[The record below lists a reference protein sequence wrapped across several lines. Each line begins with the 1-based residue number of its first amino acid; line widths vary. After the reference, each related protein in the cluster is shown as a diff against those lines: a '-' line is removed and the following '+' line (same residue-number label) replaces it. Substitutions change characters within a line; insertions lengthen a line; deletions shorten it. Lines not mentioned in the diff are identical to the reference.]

1 MPDFGRW
8 TSNGGDPSLNEINRT
23 DRFLDA
29 LANQQPVYSTDP
41 SEAELAQLL
50 AGWRDEVRTPPLMR
64 PVTPRDA
71 AVALTRAVEA
81 RKRTRTSIA
90 MVGSVAA
97 AVLCLGGF
105 GAVVAGA
112 GPGDPL
118 YGLHTMLFGEQPQ
131 KRDDRVMLAS
141 QQLAEVQ
148 QLIDERQ
155 WDAAQD
161 KLQTL
166 TTTVATVND
175 VEQKQE
181 LVTEWQE
188 LTVKVDAKDAN
199 ATLPPGA
206 PPPPMPEPVVVAPGA
221 TTSTTTSSETSSPP
235 SSSSETTTSSSS
247 SSETTSPTTTS
258 SPTSSSP
265 APELPPPP
273 SGTPTTTTTPPTTT
287 TTATTTP
294 PTTTTTAT
302 TTPPTTT
309 TTATTTP
316 PTTTTTATTTPPTTT
331 TTATTTTTTTQAVTT
346 TTTTSQAAA
355 PPAAGPPAGGG
366 APAAG
371 GGAPAAGG
379 GTPPAGGDGG
389 SPDGGGAQVVAPP
402 ATVTSEVPRQ
412 RGPES
417 PVTESQATVTIPVTT
432 TTPVMP
438 PPKKRGDSE

>member
-131 KRDDRVMLAS
+131 KRNDPVMLAS

-148 QLIDERQ
+148 QLIDEGQ

-221 TTSTTTSSETSSPP
+221 TTSTTTSSETSSPT

-258 SPTSSSP
+258 LPTSSSP

-294 PTTTTTAT
+294 PTA
-302 TTPPTTT
+302 
-309 TTATTTP
+309 
-316 PTTTTTATTTPPTTT
+316 TTTATTTPPTTT

-366 APAAG
+366 APAVG
-371 GGAPAAGG
+371 GGAPAPGG
-379 GTPPAGGDGG
+379 GAPPAGGDGG
-389 SPDGGGAQVVAPP
+389 SPVGGGAQVVAPP
-402 ATVTSEVPRQ
+402 TTVTSEVPRQ

-417 PVTESQATVTIPVTT
+417 PVSESEATVTIPVTT
-432 TTPVMP
+432 TTLVMP
-438 PPKKRGDSE
+438 QPKKRGDGE